1 MIVAVI
7 IILVL
12 VIAWSIH
19 KDFKKHKTTPAA
31 TPVNPTLVN
40 QDAVLRAEKRHKRLM
55 VRGARLDRHRRIWS
69 VLYLTNSFYEIE
81 ERMKKGQPTKRMF
94 QHLESAKSYV
104 LEYKPTNDEIK
115 TAIRF
120 CQIEHARGK
129 CPHALTP
136 SDIET
141 IMNIYSVAQQPSTI
155 PQN

>member
-1 MIVAVI
+1 MLTTVI
-7 IILVL
+7 IILML
-12 VIAWSIH
+12 AIAWSIH
-19 KDFKKHKTTPAA
+19 KDFKKHKVTPTTA
-31 TPVNPTLVN
+31 PVN
-40 QDAVLRAEKRHKRLM
+40 QEAVLRAEKRHKRLM

-94 QHLESAKSYV
+94 QHLESAKNYV
-104 LEYKPTNDEIK
+104 LEYKPTPDEIK

-136 SDIET
+136 SET
-141 IMNIYSVAQQPSTI
+141 V
-155 PQN
+155 

>member
-19 KDFKKHKTTPAA
+19 KDFKKHKTTPA
-31 TPVNPTLVN
+31 TIPVN

-55 VRGARLDRHRRIWS
+55 VRGARLNRHRRIWS

-94 QHLESAKSYV
+94 QHLESAKNYV
-104 LEYKPTNDEIK
+104 LEYKPTTDEIK

-120 CQIEHARGK
+120 CQIEHVRGK
-129 CPHALTP
+129 CPHALTA

>member
-1 MIVAVI
+1 MIVTVI

-31 TPVNPTLVN
+31 ATPIN
-40 QDAVLRAEKRHKRLM
+40 QDAVLCAEKRHKRLM

-94 QHLESAKSYV
+94 QHLESAKNYV
-104 LEYKPTNDEIK
+104 LEYKPTTDEIK

-155 PQN
+155 PQS